1 MSNFQ
6 RLVPAFLAVT
16 AGEYFQPGSS
26 NPAPAWDF
34 YTILW
39 PTSLIANPSLLAGI
53 ATGYYVV
60 APEYAPGGAGAEVI
74 PPEQRKGTPVPP
86 ISSSSAFDKV
96 SPPMTAN
103 AGQKDLFE
111 DKAVSTDSFGTLSGR
126 ASQTNNFKH

>member
-16 AGEYFQPGSS
+16 
-26 NPAPAWDF
+26 
-34 YTILW
+34 
-39 PTSLIANPSLLAGI
+39 AGI

-74 PPEQRKGTPVPP
+74 PPEQRKNTPVPP

-103 AGQKDLFE
+103 AGQKDLLE
-111 DKAVSTDSFGTLSGR
+111 DKALSTDSFGTLSGG
-126 ASQTNNFKH
+126 ASQTGNFRP

>member
-16 AGEYFQPGSS
+16 
-26 NPAPAWDF
+26 
-34 YTILW
+34 
-39 PTSLIANPSLLAGI
+39 AGI

-74 PPEQRKGTPVPP
+74 PPEQRKNTPVPP

-103 AGQKDLFE
+103 AGQKDLLDLFFAHTE
-111 DKAVSTDSFGTLSGR
+111 DKAVSTDSFGTLSGG
-126 ASQTNNFKH
+126 ASQTGNFRP

>member
-16 AGEYFQPGSS
+16 
-26 NPAPAWDF
+26 
-34 YTILW
+34 
-39 PTSLIANPSLLAGI
+39 AGI

-74 PPEQRKGTPVPP
+74 PPEQRKNTPVPP

-103 AGQKDLFE
+103 AGQKDLLE
-111 DKAVSTDSFGTLSGR
+111 DKAALNKYNLLEIIIGIWPMALRVFNWKRDYVGR
-126 ASQTNNFKH
+126 GQKG